1 MINVKNLTVAFKNQT
16 LLQNVSCSLTEG
28 RITSFIG
35 KSGAGKTTLLKT
47 LSGLISPT
55 EGEIMINNKKLS
67 TLSAR
72 QRAEEVGYVFQDFNL
87 FPQLTVLQNCI
98 DPLLVH
104 GKTYEQAR
112 QRALNCLQ
120 DLDMADF
127 VDRYP
132 NQLSG
137 GQQQRVAI
145 ARALCLQP
153 RVMLFDEPTAS
164 LDPANTTILISLL
177 KKLAAN
183 GLTIGFSSQDMCFVR
198 GMVDRI
204 YYLEAGMIVECC
216 ESIEQIEQCTKIKDW
231 VA

>member
-1 MINVKNLTVAFKNQT
+1 MISVKNLTVAINNQP
-16 LLQNVSCSLTEG
+16 LLQNVSCSLTAG

-47 LSGLISPT
+47 LAGLMMPTSGNI
-55 EGEIMINNKKLS
+55 IVNDKKLS
-67 TLSAR
+67 TLTAR
-72 QRAEEVGYVFQDFNL
+72 QRSEEIGYVFQDFNL
-87 FPQLTVLQNCI
+87 FPQLTVLENCI

-104 GKTYEQAR
+104 GQAYEQAR

-120 DLDMADF
+120 DLDMTDF
-127 VDRYP
+127 ANRYP

-164 LDPANTTILISLL
+164 LDPANTTILIALL

-183 GLTIGFSSQDMCFVR
+183 GLTIGFSSQDMSFVR
-198 GMVDRI
+198 GMVDRV
-204 YYLEAGMIVECC
+204 YYLEAGIIVESC
-216 ESIEQIEQCTKIKDW
+216 ENVQELEQCVKIKDW